1 MNLPLSLFDLFA
13 LLVLIA
19 AVIAGTRTG
28 ALPQIGG
35 IAGAVLGLL
44 VTLNVAPWL
53 VEVTISLEP
62 LPRALVVLGVILGSV
77 VIGEAA
83 GSAIGRAA
91 AGTLAHT
98 VLTSADRVVGGVLG
112 AAQAL
117 LIIWLAGG
125 LMAAGPIP
133 AFGKAASQS
142 LTLRYLDHYLP
153 PAADIIGEVA
163 GILDSSG
170 LPAVFV
176 GLEPIPLAP
185 VDTPSNTQAQKIAAG
200 AIPSTG
206 RVVSQACT
214 AQVTGTGVII
224 AAHYMVTNAHV
235 VAGATI
241 TEVNFGSK
249 TYSATTVAFDP
260 KLDIAV
266 LYLPKLT
273 GTVLSFAT
281 SDPPRGTVGA
291 SVGFPGG
298 GPMVVTPAGVS
309 GSYTATGRDIYGKT
323 RVDRVILELRA
334 AIEPGD
340 SGGPLVL
347 ANGSIGGLVFAQSK
361 TDATVGY
368 ALTPTSVAAR
378 VAPAIGRTKAVS
390 TGVCIH

>member
-1 MNLPLSLFDLFA
+1 VNLPLSLFDLFA
-13 LLVLIA
+13 ILVIIA
-19 AVIAGTRTG
+19 AVVAGTRTG

-35 IAGAVLGLL
+35 IAGAVACLL
-44 VTLNVAPWL
+44 VVLNLAPLL
-53 VEVTISLEP
+53 VDATVSLEP
-62 LPRALVVLGVILGSV
+62 LPRALVVLGAILGSV
-77 VIGEAA
+77 VLGEAV
-83 GSAIGRAA
+83 GSAIGRAI
-91 AGTLAHT
+91 AGRLEQT
-98 VLTSADRVVGGVLG
+98 VLSSADRVAGGVLG

-133 AFGKAASQS
+133 ALGRAASQS
-142 LTLRYLDHYLP
+142 FALRYLDHYLP
-153 PAADIIGEVA
+153 PATEVIGQVA

-185 VDTPSNTQAQKIAAG
+185 VDTPTSPQAEKIAG
-200 AIPSTG
+200 AAILSTG

-235 VAGATI
+235 VAGATT
-241 TEVNFGSK
+241 TEVTVGS
-249 TYSATTVAFDP
+249 TSYSATTVAFDP

-273 GTVLSFAT
+273 GAALTFAA
-281 SDPPRGTVGA
+281 SDPARGTTGA
-291 SVGFPGG
+291 SIGFPAG

-309 GSYTATGRDIYGKT
+309 GSYTATGRDIYGKS

-347 ANGSIGGLVFAQSK
+347 VDGTIGGLVFAQSK
-361 TDATVGY
+361 TDPTVGY
-368 ALTPTSVAAR
+368 ALTPTSVAAS
-378 VAPAIGRTKAVS
+378 VAPAVGRTKAVS

>member
-1 MNLPLSLFDLFA
+1 VNLPLNLFDLLA
-13 LLVLIA
+13 LFVLIA
-19 AVIAGTRTG
+19 AVVAGTRTG

-35 IAGAVLGLL
+35 IAGAVACLL
-44 VTLNVAPWL
+44 VMLNVASWL
-53 VEVTISLEP
+53 VEVTVSLEP
-62 LPRALVVLGVILGSV
+62 LPRALLVLGAILGSV
-77 VIGEAA
+77 VLGEAA
-83 GSAIGRAA
+83 GSAIGRAL
-91 AGTLAHT
+91 AGSVADT
-98 VLTSADRVVGGVLG
+98 VLNNADRVAGGVVG

-125 LMAAGPIP
+125 LLAAGPIP
-133 AFGKAASQS
+133 AFGRAASQS
-142 LTLRYLDHYLP
+142 FSLRYLEHFLP
-153 PAADIIGEVA
+153 PATDVIGQVA

-185 VDTPSNTQAQKIAAG
+185 VDTPTSPQAQKIAAG

-235 VAGATI
+235 VAGATV
-241 TEVNFGSK
+241 TEVSIGSK
-249 TYSATTVAFDP
+249 SYPATTVAFDP

-291 SVGFPGG
+291 SIGFPGG

-309 GSYTATGRDIYGKT
+309 GSYTATGRDIYGKS

-347 ANGSIGGLVFAQSK
+347 ADGTVGGLVFAQSK
-361 TDATVGY
+361 TDPAVGY
-368 ALTPTSVAAR
+368 ALTPTSVEAS
-378 VAPAIGRTKAVS
+378 VAPSIGRTTAVS